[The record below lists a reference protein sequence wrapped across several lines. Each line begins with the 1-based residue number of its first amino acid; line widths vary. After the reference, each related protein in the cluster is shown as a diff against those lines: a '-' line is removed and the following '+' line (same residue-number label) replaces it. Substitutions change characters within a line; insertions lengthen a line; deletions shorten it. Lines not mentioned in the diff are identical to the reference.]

1 MIRTVIIDD
10 EPRSIKLVAG
20 MIDRYCPSL
29 TLAGTTDNLA
39 EAVPLIENLKPSLL
53 ILDIEFPPG
62 TVFSMLEKLIFRN
75 FHIIFITAYNSYAAE
90 AFRQNAVDYILK
102 PITKDALAEAV
113 KRVEAKMEAQSTM
126 DLSKLVNMLKS
137 QLNYAGKIALPSG
150 DGVLLVEEK
159 DIIHCEASGRYT
171 LIFLTEKKLTITKT
185 LKEVEAI
192 LSPAH
197 FFRIHHSHIVN
208 LRKITKYHRGDGGWV
223 ELANGAQINVSSSR
237 KDELINIL
245 TNGHLY

>member
-102 PITKDALAEAV
+102 PITKEALAEAV

-126 DLSKLVNMLKS
+126 DLSKLANMLKS

-171 LIFLTEKKLTITKT
+171 LIVLTEKKLTITKT
-185 LKEVEAI
+185 LRKLRRYLAPLISSEYIILI
-192 LSPAH
+192 LSIFGRSP
-197 FFRIHHSHIVN
+197 
-208 LRKITKYHRGDGGWV
+208 
-223 ELANGAQINVSSSR
+223 
-237 KDELINIL
+237 NIIAE
-245 TNGHLY
+245 TVAG